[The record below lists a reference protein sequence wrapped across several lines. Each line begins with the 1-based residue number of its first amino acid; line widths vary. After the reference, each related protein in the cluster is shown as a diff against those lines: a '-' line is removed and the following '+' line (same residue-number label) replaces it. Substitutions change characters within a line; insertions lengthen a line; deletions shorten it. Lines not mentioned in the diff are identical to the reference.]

1 MPRYV
6 RPLAGGDLEAVIEV
20 LGNRVRVAILGYLR
34 HRGPSTRKEIV
45 DGLAVSTPTI
55 TDHLRVLVEHEAI
68 VTDPPLELRK
78 RGQAVTYDINP
89 PVVDRFYAEL
99 GQAIGAGDKSS

>member
-6 RPLAGGDLEAVIEV
+6 RPNAGGDLEAVIEV

-34 HRGPSTRKEIV
+34 RCGPSTRKEIV
-45 DGLAVSTPTI
+45 DGLEVSTPTI
-55 TDHLRVLVEHEAI
+55 TDHLRVLVDHDAI
-68 VTDPPLELRK
+68 VTDPPLEMRR

-99 GQAIGAGDKSS
+99 GRAIGAADRRS